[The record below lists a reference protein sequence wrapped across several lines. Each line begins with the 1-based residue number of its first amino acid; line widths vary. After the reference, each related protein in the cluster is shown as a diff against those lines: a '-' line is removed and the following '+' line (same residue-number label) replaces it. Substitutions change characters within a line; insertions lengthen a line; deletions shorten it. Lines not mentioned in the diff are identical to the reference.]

1 MREYALGSEP
11 ALLKELS
18 GFVSGVS
25 LSHESYVNAVA
36 AVAAAEYV
44 LAGIVADSLLDEYV
58 LGIDSVGVFGNLL
71 GPVIVEFHG
80 HLSLAL
86 RHRHEQ
92 YTFERLAHPC
102 SLLRILP
109 LPEQGGER
117 IDVQNLTAF
126 GILEYHPAVA
136 VEQQFVHI
144 DSPSR
149 PSVETLHLHQGNG
162 RFFRRSGQNVV
173 KPEGLAVVGR

>member
-25 LSHESYVNAVA
+25 LSHKSYVNAVA

-71 GPVIVEFHG
+71 SPVIVEFHR
-80 HLSLAL
+80 HLSLAF

-92 YTFERLAHPC
+92 HTFERLAHPC
-102 SLLRILP
+102 SFL
-109 LPEQGGER
+109 
-117 IDVQNLTAF
+117 
-126 GILEYHPAVA
+126 
-136 VEQQFVHI
+136 
-144 DSPSR
+144 
-149 PSVETLHLHQGNG
+149 
-162 RFFRRSGQNVV
+162 
-173 KPEGLAVVGR
+173 